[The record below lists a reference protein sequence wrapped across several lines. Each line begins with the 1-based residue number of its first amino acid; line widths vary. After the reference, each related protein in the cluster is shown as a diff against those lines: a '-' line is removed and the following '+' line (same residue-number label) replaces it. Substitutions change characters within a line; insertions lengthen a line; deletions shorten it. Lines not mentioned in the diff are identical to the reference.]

1 VNHEAPDT
9 RLVAVG
15 QAGLKTEDAVGER
28 IVGVEVKA
36 SATVHPSDLNGLRA
50 LAELAGRSW
59 VQGVVL
65 HLGMGSV
72 AFGPG
77 LTACPIDTLW
87 A

>member
-1 VNHEAPDT
+1 M
-9 RLVAVG
+9 
-15 QAGLKTEDAVGER
+15 
-28 IVGVEVKA
+28 KA
-36 SATVHPSDLNGLRA
+36 RATVHASDLNGLRA

-65 HLGMGSV
+65 HVDTGSV

-77 LTACPIDTLW
+77 QTACPIDTLW

>member
-1 VNHEAPDT
+1 M
-9 RLVAVG
+9 
-15 QAGLKTEDAVGER
+15 
-28 IVGVEVKA
+28 KA
-36 SATVHPSDLNGLRA
+36 RATVHASDLNGLRA

-65 HLGMGSV
+65 HLGTGSV